1 MIMDSEDVFHG
12 LKLVLVCLLW
22 YISSATGNIIGK
34 LVLTEFPYP
43 MTVTLVQ
50 LISAAVYLGPILRVL
65 GVPHTGNVPK
75 RYYFSMVIPLALGKF
90 LASLS
95 SHVSIWIVSVSY
107 AHTVKATL
115 PLFTVVLSRV
125 LLGETQTLPV
135 YLSLLPIIGGV
146 IIATLTEVSFEFMG
160 LFSALGAT
168 LGFSLMTIF
177 SKKCL
182 HETGLH
188 HLRLLVL
195 LCRISAICFFPV
207 WLLYDFRRIMA
218 TDTVMEEK
226 SLATPVLLL
235 FFDGVFSMLQNV
247 FAFTVLAM
255 VTTLSY
261 AVANATKRMVII
273 GASLVFLQNP
283 VTITNF
289 IGMMIAIFGV
299 LVYNKAK
306 YDQNQ
311 AKRRE
316 QILPYVHSDSNLNSH
331 FKMNLSHSKST
342 SNLRANG
349 YIHPDDHILLQNHVE
364 FENVTLLPPMKEER
378 ERESFGLSDLHSRG
392 IHHV

>member
-1 MIMDSEDVFHG
+1 MDSEAILYG
-12 LKLVLVCLLW
+12 IKLVLVCIVW
-22 YISSATGNIIGK
+22 YISSASGNIIGK

-50 LISAAVYLGPILRVL
+50 LISAAVYLGPILGLL

-75 RYYFSMVIPLALGKF
+75 RYYFSMIIPLALGKF
-90 LASLS
+90 LSSLS

-125 LLGETQTLPV
+125 LLGETQTYPV

-160 LFSALGAT
+160 LLSALGAT

-195 LCRISAICFFPV
+195 LCRISALCFFPV
-207 WLLYDFRRIMA
+207 WLIFDLRKIIYSE
-218 TDTVMEEK
+218 DTVVEGK

-235 FFDGVFSMLQNV
+235 FFDGLFSMLQNV

-255 VTTLSY
+255 VSTLSY
-261 AVANATKRMVII
+261 AVANATKRVVII
-273 GASLVFLQNP
+273 GASLFVLQNP
-283 VTITNF
+283 ITISNF

-311 AKRRE
+311 AKKRE
-316 QILPYVHSDSNLNSH
+316 TILPYIRSDSNLNAHYKGS
-331 FKMNLSHSKST
+331 LPHSKSM
-342 SNLRANG
+342 SNLRENG
-349 YIHPDDHILLQNHVE
+349 YVHPDDHILLQNNIQMDH
-364 FENVTLLPPMKEER
+364 VTLLPPMKDDKER
-378 ERESFGLSDLHSRG
+378 GSFGLSDLHSRG
-392 IHHV
+392 VHHV